1 MHKQRC
7 TGYRANECALTS
19 SSGAGKLY
27 AARVQ
32 IIVEAIDETEAES
45 IIETYLTETGV
56 NIDGSN
62 IIDWMMISRP
72 LVMPIPEGGEKRGP

>member
-1 MHKQRC
+1 MHQQRRAGYPANVC
-7 TGYRANECALTS
+7 TLTS

-45 IIETYLTETGV
+45 IIETFLTETGV

-62 IIDWMMISRP
+62 IIDWMMMSRP
-72 LVMPIPEGGEKRGP
+72 SMMPIPEDSEKLGS